1 MLAHIQQTRQRTHA
15 GLGGI
20 PAKKQRIAMMVQT
33 QTSCRGLKGN
43 SSKPAI
49 AGKIVGVKF
58 ETLFTA
64 QRYAPVKAWPRNRPW
79 PKEKLQMGVWC
90 YSGILFITVVI
101 FRSFYQFKLG
111 CTTKPIRSNYSAT
124 LSP

>member
-1 MLAHIQQTRQRTHA
+1 
-15 GLGGI
+15 
-20 PAKKQRIAMMVQT
+20 MMVQT

-64 QRYAPVKAWPRNRPW
+64 QRYAPVKAWPRIGAGNQSSLAQG
-79 PKEKLQMGVWC
+79 KVTDGCLVLQRYFV
-90 YSGILFITVVI
+90 YYILVLKICSCDTLLI
-101 FRSFYQFKLG
+101 LAPD
-111 CTTKPIRSNYSAT
+111 TMISNQ
-124 LSP
+124 